1 MDLTFKIENTEA
13 ITMTSIYDYKK
24 WTLEQKIKT
33 AKWFLTGCDRVVQAL
48 DNIEQEMMLDLLDS
62 IDKPKEL
69 SQNTKDFLIFV
80 LVNKV
85 GVNWKITSK
94 KQPDL
99 IEKMYKWYLDSKK
112 KN

>member
-1 MDLTFKIENTEA
+1 
-13 ITMTSIYDYKK
+13 MTSIYDYKE

-33 AKWFLTGCDRVVQAL
+33 AKWFLTGCDRVVQAF
-48 DNIEQEMMLDLLDS
+48 DDIEREMMLDFLDS

-69 SQNTKDFLIFV
+69 SQNTKDFLIFF

-85 GVNWKITSK
+85 GVNWKSTSK

-99 IEKMYKWYLDSKK
+99 IEKMYKSYLNSKE